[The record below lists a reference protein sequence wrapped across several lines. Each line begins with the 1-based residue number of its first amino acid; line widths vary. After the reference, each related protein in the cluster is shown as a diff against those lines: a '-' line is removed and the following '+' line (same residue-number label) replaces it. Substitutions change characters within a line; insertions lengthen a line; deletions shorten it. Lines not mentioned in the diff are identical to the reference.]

1 MVMPTVVNL
10 KTKRRKRA
18 SRALPLEQA
27 TDTARFFGRMARAIE
42 NDLGGRRG
50 LTRIEMELVHAFCGA
65 ATAVNYLNR
74 QIILDEGSEVDLAS
88 FATLAS
94 TMLRI
99 GARLGL
105 QRRPKDVTTLADYLA
120 SLKETDV
127 KAEVAHDDAAEAV
140 EGQQ

>member
-1 MVMPTVVNL
+1 MVMLTVVDL

-50 LTRIEMELVHAFCGA
+50 LTRIETELVHAFCGA

-105 QRRPKDVTTLADYLA
+105 KRQARDVTPTLSEYLA
-120 SLKETDV
+120 SLPKELTP
-127 KAEVAHDDAAEAV
+127 AQPESEPTSRPAP
-140 EGQQ
+140 

>member
-50 LTRIEMELVHAFCGA
+50 LTRIETELVHAFCGA
-65 ATAVNYLNR
+65 AVNYLNR

-105 QRRPKDVTTLADYLA
+105 QRRPKDVTTLTDYLA
-120 SLKETDV
+120 SLKETDA
-127 KAEVAHDDAAEAV
+127 KAEVAHDNAAEAV
-140 EGQQ
+140 DGQQ